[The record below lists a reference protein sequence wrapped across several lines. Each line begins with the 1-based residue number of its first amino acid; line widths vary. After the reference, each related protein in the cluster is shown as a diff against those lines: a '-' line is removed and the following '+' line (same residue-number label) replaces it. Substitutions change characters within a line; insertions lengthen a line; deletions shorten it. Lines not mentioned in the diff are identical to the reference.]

1 MTNLQAAHNLCTQT
15 NKHPLGIYFYLKV
28 MRILQPREIPLR
40 EHFSSGILL
49 PQRQMSTSQSFSM
62 HALYPATAESHQRA
76 ERSYTFSTMSYFSNS
91 HSCSLKRL
99 SKHTKLPVTTCLLTS
114 MQRNSAVSK
123 SGPWPFSQSNFLLR
137 FLTKRKPVA
146 FLQVNSLLRLE
157 VGFVCK
163 DCPMQIRADEHL
175 TNLFTDQ
182 SCWAGLSDFLSKQ
195 RTTLYGHL
203 VVPELVV

>member
-1 MTNLQAAHNLCTQT
+1 
-15 NKHPLGIYFYLKV
+15 
-28 MRILQPREIPLR
+28 
-40 EHFSSGILL
+40 
-49 PQRQMSTSQSFSM
+49 
-62 HALYPATAESHQRA
+62 
-76 ERSYTFSTMSYFSNS
+76 MSYFSNS
-91 HSCSLKRL
+91 QSCSLKRL

-114 MQRNSAVSK
+114 MQRNSALSK
-123 SGPWPFSQSNFLLR
+123 SGSCPFSQSNFLLR

-163 DCPMQIRADEHL
+163 DCPMQIGADEHL

-195 RTTLYGHL
+195 RTILYGHL